1 MSLGKVFEAGQ
12 AYVALS
18 RAKSLASLRVLDFE
32 PKQVWANPD
41 VLRFYQRFRRNLAAI
56 EIIPLGKRK

>member
-18 RAKSLASLRVLDFE
+18 RAKSLKSLRVLDFD
-32 PKQVWANPD
+32 PKQVWANPE
-41 VLRFYQRFRRNLAAI
+41 VLKFYQRFRRNLAAL
-56 EIIPLGKRK
+56 ELIPLGKKK